1 MPHLQK
7 LNGLRKVSVT
17 PWCDLEKLAA
27 NCNPNIIWSRKPVPL
42 KLCGSTFDA
51 DDFRLHLKETLEIG
65 KEYFIEFIFRDTNR
79 LTGQMEQRLTDACE
93 IVREVTN
100 HPEGRR

>member
-1 MPHLQK
+1 MTKNCVKTHE
-7 LNGLRKVSVT
+7 LNDKYFF
-17 PWCDLEKLAA
+17 K
-27 NCNPNIIWSRKPVPL
+27 
-42 KLCGSTFDA
+42 
-51 DDFRLHLKETLEIG
+51 IG
-65 KEYFIEFIFRDTNR
+65 VKEYFIEFIFRDTNR